1 MVSQVPTCYRII
13 IAEKEWGLII
23 SAPLFLVLLF
33 SFFCSEFIT
42 GRVMG
47 LEQDP
52 EDQTEDRQEE
62 VTERGRG
69 DLGWRRGNP
78 VNYLA
83 VLELC
88 VG

>member
-1 MVSQVPTCYRII
+1 
-13 IAEKEWGLII
+13 
-23 SAPLFLVLLF
+23 
-33 SFFCSEFIT
+33 
-42 GRVMG
+42 MG

>member
-1 MVSQVPTCYRII
+1 MGAYHLSSII
-13 IAEKEWGLII
+13 LGP
-23 SAPLFLVLLF
+23 SLF
-33 SFFCSEFIT
+33 FFCSEIIT

-52 EDQTEDRQEE
+52 EDQAEDRQEE

-78 VNYLA
+78 GNCLA
-83 VLELC
+83 VLEL
-88 VG
+88 